1 MKSLFEI
8 VLSLLSNTQSVATP
22 GTVQPQLSISER
34 EARISELQKNGHIIF
49 LP

>member
-8 VLSLLSNTQSVATP
+8 VLSLLSNTQSGATP
-22 GTVQPQLSISER
+22 AGVQPQLSVSER
-34 EARISELQKNGHIIF
+34 EARIRELQRNGRITF

>member
-8 VLSLLSNTQSVATP
+8 VMSLLSNTQNVAIP
-22 GTVQPQLSISER
+22 GDVQPQLSVSER
-34 EARISELQKNGHIIF
+34 EARIHELQKNGNIIF